1 MGYRKIREL
10 GDDILRKT
18 AKPVTE
24 MTLRTK
30 MLVKDMFDTM
40 YKADGVGLAGPQV
53 GILKRLFV
61 VDCGDE
67 FGGPRVFINPEILSR
82 EGSQTGEEGCLS
94 VPGKHAAVTRA
105 MKITVKAQDINM
117 NEFTL
122 EAEDFLARAIQHEY
136 DHLDGILYVDKAEGP
151 VEDNERE

>member
-24 MTLRTK
+24 MNLRTK
-30 MLVKDMFDTM
+30 MLVTDMFDTM

-67 FGGPRVFINPEILSR
+67 FGGPRVFINPEIISR

-94 VPGKHAAVTRA
+94 VPGKHATVTRA
-105 MKITVKAQDINM
+105 MKVTVKAQDINM

-151 VEDNERE
+151 VEDNERD